1 MASQV
6 SISEGHQ
13 CFVYLD
19 DGCRCHCNLFC
30 VLDKWLV
37 RCLSLEVISALCIW
51 MMVIAVLVVAFYLK
65 MDWIRSRVAMSAII
79 PTAVTACER
88 KFFYLLD
95 LPVTNITIFFV
106 I

>member
-6 SISEGHQ
+6 SISGGHQ

-19 DGCRCHCNLFC
+19 DGNRRHCNLFC

-51 MMVIAVLVVAFYLK
+51 MMVVAVIV
-65 MDWIRSRVAMSAII
+65 I
-79 PTAVTACER
+79 C
-88 KFFYLLD
+88 
-95 LPVTNITIFFV
+95 FV
-106 I
+106 F